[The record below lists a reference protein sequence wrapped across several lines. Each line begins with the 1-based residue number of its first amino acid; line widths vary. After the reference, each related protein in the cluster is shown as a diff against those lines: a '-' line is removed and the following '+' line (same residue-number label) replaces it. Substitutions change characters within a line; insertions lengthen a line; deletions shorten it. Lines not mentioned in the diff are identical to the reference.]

1 MDNENNSHGLN
12 EDDIKELINYSNC
25 TRAKAIKLLKN
36 SNGDL
41 VEALSKL

>member
-1 MDNENNSHGLN
+1 LNENEPHDFN
-12 EDDIKELINYSNC
+12 EEDIQEIINYSNC
-25 TRAKAIKLLKN
+25 SRAKAIKLLKS